1 MRMTFGFLALLL
13 SAQVNAH
20 NLTLKGWNSLKTE
33 GIVRQTTDFSCGPA
47 ALSLLLKEKYGVT
60 IGEMEILSDIIYR
73 SARGTEGEKIK
84 LGFSLLD
91 LKNEAQR
98 LGFRA
103 KGVKFTDIS
112 DLTVNTPL
120 LILLESESYSHFV
133 VLTGM
138 KEDYA
143 EISDPERGH
152 WHMPLYLLKSQWK
165 GYALVTGGAYL

>member
-1 MRMTFGFLALLL
+1 MRAVCGLLLVLL
-13 SAQVNAH
+13 SAQVSAH
-20 NLTLKGWNSLKTE
+20 NLNLKGWNSIKTE

-60 IGEMEILSDIIYR
+60 IGEMEILSDILYR
-73 SARGTEGEKIK
+73 SARGSEAEKIK

-98 LGFRA
+98 LGFSAR
-103 KGVKFTDIS
+103 GVKFTGLS
-112 DLTVNTPL
+112 DLPAAAPMI
-120 LILLESESYSHFV
+120 ILLESESYSHFV

-143 EISDPERGH
+143 EISDPERGR